1 MTEEKRTVKL
11 KNKLGMHAR
20 AAAAMVKIA
29 QQFEAKIHLEHN
41 GQRVDGDSILDIL
54 TLACPY
60 GGELTIMARGQDAP
74 AAVKALVQLV
84 EDKFGES

>member
-20 AAAAMVKIA
+20 AAAAMVKVA
-29 QQFEAKIHLEHN
+29 QQFDAKIHLEHN
-41 GQRVDGDSILDIL
+41 GQTVDGDSILDIL

-60 GGELTIMARGQDAP
+60 GGQLTITAKGQDAL
-74 AAVKALVQLV
+74 AAVEALVQLV